1 MMKKTYREVVWMP
14 MVKYGDSSPEVI
26 GFFQRKK
33 DALDFMKEIERYQDD
48 YELGA
53 LSAEET
59 LSMWIEKQTYEDPQ
73 ISNRYFWKIRS

>member
-48 YELGA
+48 YVTYTLTRGA
-53 LSAEET
+53 
-59 LSMWIEKQTYEDPQ
+59 YERP
-73 ISNRYFWKIRS
+73 YKA